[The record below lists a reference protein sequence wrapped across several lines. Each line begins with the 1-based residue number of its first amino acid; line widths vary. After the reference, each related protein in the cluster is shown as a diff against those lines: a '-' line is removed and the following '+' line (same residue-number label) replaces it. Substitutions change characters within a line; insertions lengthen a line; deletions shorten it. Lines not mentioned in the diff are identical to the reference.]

1 MYAQAHT
8 GLLERSLHQGRYS
21 SNSCYYV
28 VCVIASNDIQAEDS
42 FTIND
47 EGKELIW
54 PKGIAPHLQAAK
66 EEVAVDVDHPA
77 TRAQVG
83 TGPAPQAIHQEI
95 AAAMPQRETVK
106 SKKTGRILS
115 APLADFLFEKA
126 VDKMQSWPWM
136 RAVPN
141 ATP

>member
-8 GLLERSLHQGRYS
+8 GLLKRSLHQGRYS
-21 SNSCYYV
+21 PNSCYYV

-77 TRAQVG
+77 IRAQVG

-95 AAAMPQRETVK
+95 AAEMPQRETVK
-106 SKKTGRILS
+106 SKTMGRIRS
-115 APLADFLFEKA
+115 AHFADFLFKNA
-126 VDKMQSWPWM
+126 VDKMQSWPCM
-136 RAVPN
+136 RAVLNTAP
-141 ATP
+141 